1 MNFTL
6 NRKTQEEIDQERN
19 QDRFYAR
26 TVKGQP
32 KDICPMTVTLRTGKT
47 IEVWDLEEDK
57 ILSLVDANMM
67 QISGKQE
74 RQLDKNKES
83 FEIIKCWQQKHKD
96 VSVDFIEGYFGLK
109 DKYSKHSS
117 VVDDFMVPPVHE
129 KVDKAKIIAD
139 YLNGMQ
145 GDKKEITSQNI
156 IKILRNQEMIAQ
168 NRKEFNDSKKI

>member
-6 NRKTQEEIDQERN
+6 NRKTQEQIEQERN
-19 QDRFYAR
+19 QNRFYAKM
-26 TVKGQP
+26 VKGQP
-32 KDICPMTVTLRTGKT
+32 KDICPMSVTLKTGKT

-67 QISGKQE
+67 QISGREE
-74 RQLDKNKES
+74 RQLDKGKES
-83 FEIIKCWQQKHKD
+83 FEIVKCWRQKHTD
-96 VSVDFIEGYFGLK
+96 VSVDFIEGYFDLK
-109 DKYSKHSS
+109 DKYKKHAS
-117 VVDDFMVPPVHE
+117 VVDDFMVPLVHK

-156 IKILRNQEMIAQ
+156 IKILRNYEMIEQ
-168 NRKEFNDSKKI
+168 NRKEFNESKKI